1 MKMSAFSINDHVR
14 FQLMGP
20 EGRINGSGRIA
31 KILPVGKSFW
41 LHVVQDDG
49 STRMIYEATTKLEL
63 MELEAA

>member
-1 MKMSAFSINDHVR
+1 
-14 FQLMGP
+14 MGP